1 MATKNKSW
9 LWASAGIGLI
19 VALRAFA
26 REQNKYSFQN
36 KVVVITGGSRGLG
49 LVLARQLAAEGA
61 LLAICSRTEDQLKK
75 AEQELTAKGA
85 EVLALPCDV
94 TNRIQAEQFI
104 ERVLKYYGRIDVL
117 INNAGTIQ
125 AGPLAD
131 MTLTDFEE
139 AMNTHFWAPLYT
151 MWATVPHMKERSQG
165 RIVNIASVGGKVSIP
180 HLVPY
185 SASKFA
191 LVGLS
196 NGFRQE
202 LKKDGILVTTVNPGL
217 TRTGSN
223 LNIKVKGQSE
233 KEYAWFTTAGAS
245 LLISS
250 SVEKTARKIIN
261 ACRYGEA
268 EVLTNVPAKILAF
281 ANQILPE
288 LTSDALSLTNKI
300 LPEESGNEI
309 NSWGYE
315 NESDLIPEHLR
326 DRAARAARENNEL

>member
-1 MATKNKSW
+1 MTTSNKSW
-9 LWASAGIGLI
+9 LWATAGIGAI
-19 VALRAFA
+19 VAIRALA
-26 REQNKYSFQN
+26 REQNKYSFQG

-61 LLAICSRTEDQLKK
+61 RLAICSRTEDQLKR
-75 AEQELTAKGA
+75 AEQELTQKGA

-94 TNRIQAEQFI
+94 TNRVQVEQFI
-104 ERVLKYYGRIDVL
+104 QKVIKYYGRIDVL
-117 INNAGTIQ
+117 INNAGVIQ
-125 AGPLAD
+125 AGPLTD

-139 AMNTHFWAPLYT
+139 ALNTHFWAPLYT
-151 MWATVPHMKERSQG
+151 MWTTVPHMKERSQG

-233 KEYAWFTTAGAS
+233 KEYAWFTSAGAS

-250 SVEKTARKIIN
+250 SVEKTARKIID

-268 EVLTNVPAKILAF
+268 EVLTNVPAKILAL
-281 ANQILPE
+281 ANQVLPE

-300 LPEESGNEI
+300 LPDENGNET
-309 NSWGYE
+309 NTRGFE
-315 NESDLIPEHLR
+315 NESDLVPDHLR
-326 DRAARAARENNEL
+326 ERGQRAARENNEI

>member
-1 MATKNKSW
+1 MATKNNPW
-9 LWASAGIGLI
+9 LWATAGIGAAI
-19 VALRAFA
+19 AVRALA
-26 REQNKYSFQN
+26 RQQNKFSFKN

-61 LLAICSRTEDQLKK
+61 LLAICARTEDQLKK
-75 AEQELTAKGA
+75 AEQELTEHGA

-94 TNRIQAEQFI
+94 TNRVQAEQFI
-104 ERVLKYYGRIDVL
+104 QRVIKYYGRIDVL
-117 INNAGTIQ
+117 INNAGIIQ

-151 MWATVPHMKERSQG
+151 MWTAMPHMKERGQG

-223 LNIKVKGQSE
+223 RNIMVKGQSE

-250 SVEKTARKIIN
+250 AVEKTARKIIN

-268 EVLTNVPAKILAF
+268 EVLTNVPAKILAL
-281 ANQILPE
+281 ANNVLPE
-288 LTSDALSLTNKI
+288 LTSDVLSLTNKI
-300 LPEESGNEI
+300 LPEENGNET
-309 NSWGYE
+309 NTLGYE
-315 NESDLIPEHLR
+315 NESDLIPDHLQN
-326 DRAARAARENNEL
+326 RATRAARENNEM

>member
-1 MATKNKSW
+1 MTTKNNPW
-9 LWASAGIGLI
+9 LWATAGIGAI
-19 VALRAFA
+19 IAVRALA
-26 REQNKYSFQN
+26 RQQNKYSFQN

-61 LLAICSRTEDQLKK
+61 LLAICARTEEQLKK
-75 AEQELTAKGA
+75 AEQELTERGG
-85 EVLALPCDV
+85 EVLAIPGDV
-94 TNRIQAEQFI
+94 TNRVQAEQFI
-104 ERVLKYYGRIDVL
+104 QRVIKYYGRIDVL
-117 INNAGTIQ
+117 INNAGIIQ

-131 MTLTDFEE
+131 MTLADFEE
-139 AMNTHFWAPLYT
+139 AINTHFWAPLYT
-151 MWATVPHMKERSQG
+151 MWTTIPHMKERGQG
-165 RIVNIASVGGKVSIP
+165 RIINIASVGGKVSIP

-223 LNIKVKGQSE
+223 RNIKVKGQSE
-233 KEYAWFTTAGAS
+233 KEYAWFTTVGAS

-250 SVEKTARKIIN
+250 AVEKTARKIID

-268 EVLTNVPAKILAF
+268 EVLTNFPAKILAL
-281 ANQILPE
+281 ANNVLPE
-288 LTSDALSLTNKI
+288 LTSDMLSLTNKI
-300 LPEESGNEI
+300 LPEENGNEI
-309 NSWGYE
+309 NSRGYE
-315 NESDLIPEHLR
+315 NESDLIPDYLQNR
-326 DRAARAARENNEL
+326 ASRAAQENNEI

>member
-1 MATKNKSW
+1 MTTSNKSW
-9 LWASAGIGLI
+9 LWATAGVGAILAI
-19 VALRAFA
+19 RALA
-26 REQNKYSFQN
+26 REQNKYSFRD

-61 LLAICSRTEDQLKK
+61 RLAICSRTEDQLKR
-75 AEQELTAKGA
+75 AEQELTQKGA

-94 TNRIQAEQFI
+94 TNRVQAEQFI
-104 ERVLKYYGRIDVL
+104 QRVIKYYGRIDVL
-117 INNAGTIQ
+117 INNAGIIQ

-139 AMNTHFWAPLYT
+139 AINTHFWAPLYT

-250 SVEKTARKIIN
+250 SVEKTAGKIIN

-268 EVLTNVPAKILAF
+268 EVLTNVPAKILAL
-281 ANQILPE
+281 ANQVLPE
-288 LTSDALSLTNKI
+288 LTSDALSLTNKV
-300 LPEESGNEI
+300 LPAENGNET
-309 NSWGYE
+309 NTRGFE
-315 NESDLIPEHLR
+315 NESDLIPDHLQER
-326 DRAARAARENNEL
+326 GRRAARENNEM